1 MISVQSVFVRSPR
14 VANLNGEWYSRGDKR
29 SSYSL
34 RPPPPPTTINVLN
47 DDDEED
53 EDEDSTLEEVGAY
66 HHSSR
71 DGGDVSIGKWKRA
84 F

>member
-34 RPPPPPTTINVLN
+34 RPPPPPTTINVL
-47 DDDEED
+47 DDDEDED

-71 DGGDVSIGKWKRA
+71 DGGDVSIGKWKKA

>member
-34 RPPPPPTTINVLN
+34 RPPPPTTINVLDDD
-47 DDDEED
+47 DDDEDEED
-53 EDEDSTLEEVGAY
+53 SGSTLEEVGAY

-71 DGGDVSIGKWKRA
+71 DGGDVSIGK
-84 F
+84 

>member
-34 RPPPPPTTINVLN
+34 RPPPPPTTINVLDD
-47 DDDEED
+47 DDDEDED
-53 EDEDSTLEEVGAY
+53 EEDSTLEEVGAY

-71 DGGDVSIGKWKRA
+71 DGGDVSIGK
-84 F
+84 